1 MNERRVEKSHTRAA
15 FVTFLMWLCVFVAAS
30 IGFRASKT
38 SPQENRW
45 MRCTYFRG
53 CIFLFMAFVF
63 GIVKLV
69 LDYKIMK
76 DVERMHKQMRMGP
89 SNNIFGQHK

>member
-1 MNERRVEKSHTRAA
+1 
-15 FVTFLMWLCVFVAAS
+15 
-30 IGFRASKT
+30 
-38 SPQENRW
+38 

-89 SNNIFGQHK
+89 RDNIFGQHK